1 VTNQRLEQIFVL
13 LEEEKYGVL
22 ATMSH
27 QYPGFPFGSLC
38 PFAAEPDGNLLILVS
53 SLAEHAKNLRS
64 DPKAS
69 LYIPQT
75 KSVDDPQNVGRVC
88 ILASA
93 SIVERDQWESAAKTY
108 LARFPTATTQ
118 LSLGDFYFLRLVPEH
133 LRRING
139 FGSMFWMHQSEY
151 QAVRVD
157 DEQGAG

>member
-1 VTNQRLEQIFVL
+1 MTIHRLEPIFAL
-13 LEEEKYGVL
+13 LREEKYGVL
-22 ATMSH
+22 ATISH

-38 PFAAEPDGNLLILVS
+38 PFAVEPDGNLLILVS

-69 LYIPQT
+69 LYIQQT
-75 KSVDDPQNVGRVC
+75 ESVDDPQNAGRVC
-88 ILASA
+88 ILAQA
-93 SIVERDQWESAAKTY
+93 VLVEREHWESSAKTY
-108 LARFPTATTQ
+108 LTRFPTATTQ

-133 LRRING
+133 LRMING

-157 DEQGAG
+157 DEQ